1 MLLPKKVKFRKW
13 QTGRANPKN
22 ISADTRGT
30 KLSFGSYGLK
40 AESQARVESKQI
52 ESARKVISRTLTKA
66 GKLWI
71 RIFPDRPFT
80 AKAAEVGMGK
90 GKGDPQDIVLM
101 FFPDVL
107 FLKWTEWRKAWLGKR
122 CAKPGANCRLKLGLF
137 PESTKIILVPL

>member
-13 QTGRANPKN
+13 QTMRLNKKAMTPE
-22 ISADTRGT
+22 TRGT
-30 KLSFGSYGLK
+30 KLSFGSFGLK
-40 AESQARVESKQI
+40 AESQARVKSNQI

-90 GKGDPQDIVLM
+90 GKGDPQGYCFEV
-101 FFPDVL
+101 FPGRVIFEVDGVEESVAKEAL
-107 FLKWTEWRKAWLGKR
+107 RKAGSKLPVKTR
-122 CAKPGANCRLKLGLF
+122 VISRVHAK
-137 PESTKIILVPL
+137 